1 MTKSTTGWGMVESFP
16 TWEHGRQQEN
26 TLSPGEGGPKGRV
39 WDGDRTAPGASL
51 IDASPVRLSPAFLIR
66 LQNCPKTGNF
76 ESTFSPG
83 EGIGKPGSLPIP
95 SSSDSIITTGM
106 AGGMHRPPLTRGLAF
121 AKQKTGGETRFS
133 PSVFACG
140 ESTSLIRGRPAA
152 AAGPGIA
159 KAF

>member
-1 MTKSTTGWGMVESFP
+1 MKSTTGWGMTESFP
-16 TWEHGRQQEN
+16 HLGAWAAVGKYPLPGRGCLQRRRERN
-26 TLSPGEGGPKGRV
+26 GG
-39 WDGDRTAPGASL
+39 RTDLEASL

-83 EGIGKPGSLPIP
+83 EGIGKPGRLPIP
-95 SSSDSIITTGM
+95 SSSDSIITTGTV
-106 AGGMHRPPLTRGLAF
+106 GGMHRPPLTRGLAF

-140 ESTSLIRGRPAA
+140 ESTSFIRGRPAA